1 LPFFDSKPLLLRH
14 KFLHLKVTEHI
25 KQSKKT
31 LISFEILPPLKGK
44 DMNSIYKV
52 LDPLMEFKPPFINV
66 TYHRYDY
73 VFKEIGP
80 DLFQKVYTTKRPGT
94 VGICAAIQFKY
105 GVDAVPHII
114 CGGFTKDQTEDALID
129 LAYLGVNNVLALRGD
144 PAKDEKSFKA
154 EKNGHPY
161 ALDLVR
167 QVQNMNEG
175 KYLANELQNS
185 FKTNFEIGIA
195 GYPEKHNEAPNLDT
209 DLKHLKAKVN
219 AGAKY
224 IVTQMFFD
232 NQKYFQFVDNC
243 KNNGINVPVIPGIKP
258 ITRKNQIKSI
268 PRTFNV
274 DIPIDLIKEIE
285 KCKDDEAVRQ
295 VGAEWCVMQTKE
307 LIKKNA
313 PCVHFY
319 TMGKV
324 GNMIEI
330 VKKAL

>member
-1 LPFFDSKPLLLRH
+1 
-14 KFLHLKVTEHI
+14 LKVTDHI
-25 KQSKKT
+25 KQSSKT

-73 VFKEIGP
+73 VFKEIEP
-80 DLFQKVYTTKRPGT
+80 DIFQKIYITKRPGT
-94 VGICAAIQFKY
+94 VAICAAIQFKY
-105 GVDAVPHII
+105 GVDAIPHII

-129 LAYLGVNNVLALRGD
+129 LAYLGINNVLALRGD
-144 PAKDEKSFKA
+144 PAKDEKSFKP
-154 EKNGHPY
+154 EKNGHHY
-161 ALDLVR
+161 AIDLVHQIR
-167 QVQNMNEG
+167 NMNEG
-175 KYLANELQNS
+175 KYLASELQNS
-185 FKTNFEIGIA
+185 FKTDFEIGVA
-195 GYPEKHNEAPNLDT
+195 GYPEKQYEAPNLDT

-219 AGAKY
+219 AGGKY

-243 KNNGINVPVIPGIKP
+243 KKIGIDVPIIPGIKP

-268 PRTFNV
+268 PRSFYV
-274 DIPIDLIKEIE
+274 DIPNDLIKEIE

-295 VGAEWCVMQTKE
+295 VGVEWCVMQTKE
-307 LIKKNA
+307 LIKKAA
-313 PCVHFY
+313 PCIHFY
-319 TMGKV
+319 TMGRI